1 MGSFRGM
8 IGAIALAV
16 AALAG
21 TRPTLA
27 ADACTGPQQT
37 ISFANWAAAE
47 AATQKEVSAAIAVFE
62 HANPCITVKVISI
75 PFAETVSQLTVM
87 TLGGNTPDV
96 MELSSGMQQVLSAQH
111 ALADV
116 RKDAAGMISDIQP
129 PILQDG
135 EYQTKLVA
143 LPLSLT
149 PHGFW
154 FNKALMKQA
163 GLDPSRP
170 PQTIAELNSDMAA
183 IKAKL
188 PKVYPFAMMTAKGEY
203 AVVNMWPWLQAY
215 CKTPPMADGHLGWM
229 QPCTEQAFSW
239 FQMMAK
245 KGWMPVGN
253 NMKANRELFATD
265 QVAFTIDGPYM
276 RGIVGTINSK
286 YAPNTAFADTF
297 GAAKVPVG
305 PSGESRTA
313 IDIHQI
319 AISAHAT
326 GDEREAAWKFVNFMV
341 SSPEDMR
348 DFIIPEGGLP
358 PLISLQKQF
367 AEELDQPYQQVWVK
381 DIIPE
386 ARPIPYNPRWYHA
399 SNDMVNALQKVV
411 NGGNVKS
418 ALQDLENSLKRLYP
432 HYQS

>member
-1 MGSFRGM
+1 MRRAASSIVFAGVLGVVLMAGGGS
-8 IGAIALAV
+8 AIA
-16 AALAG
+16 AG
-21 TRPTLA
+21 
-27 ADACTGPQQT
+27 ACTGSHQE

-47 AATQKEVSAAIAVFE
+47 TATAKEVANAIAAFE
-62 HANPCITVKVISI
+62 KASPCITVNSIAI

-87 TLGGNTPDV
+87 TVGNNTPDV
-96 MELSSGMQQVLSAQH
+96 MELSSGMPQALAAEG
-111 ALADV
+111 ALADLHE
-116 RKDAAGMISDIQP
+116 DAASMTNDIQP

-135 EYQTKLVA
+135 ESQGRLVA

-154 FNKALMKQA
+154 FNKSLMKAA
-163 GLDPSRP
+163 GLDPNRP
-170 PQTIAELNSDMAA
+170 SQTVDELTHDMAT

-188 PKVYPFAMMTAKGEY
+188 PKVYPFAMMTAKGAY
-203 AVVNMWPWLQAY
+203 AVVNMWPWMQTF
-215 CKTPPMADGHLGWM
+215 CKTPPMSNDHLGWT
-229 QPCTEQAFSW
+229 QPCTEQAFTW

-276 RGIVGTINSK
+276 RGIVATINPK
-286 YAPNTAFADTF
+286 YAPNAAFADAF

-305 PSGESRTA
+305 PSGGSRTA

-319 AISAHAT
+319 AMGAHSAHAA
-326 GDEREAAWKFVNFMV
+326 AAWTFMKFMV
-341 SSPEDMR
+341 SSPQDMQ

-367 AEELDQPYQQVWVK
+367 SAQLDQPYQQVWIK

-386 ARPIPYNPRWYHA
+386 ARPIPYNANWYHA
-399 SNDMVNALQKVV
+399 SDFMVNALQKVV
-411 NGGNVKS
+411 DGGNVKS
-418 ALQDLENSLKRLYP
+418 ALNDLETELKHLYP
-432 HYQS
+432 HDQP